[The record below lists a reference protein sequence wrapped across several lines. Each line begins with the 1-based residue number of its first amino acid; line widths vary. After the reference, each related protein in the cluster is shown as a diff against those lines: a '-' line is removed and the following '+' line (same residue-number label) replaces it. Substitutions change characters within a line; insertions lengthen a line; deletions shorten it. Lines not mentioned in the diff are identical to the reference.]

1 MTREEAIRM
10 GDMAAH
16 LLDNELVQ
24 AIFKRME
31 TDYIEAW
38 LDTKRNDHDDREQL
52 YLATKTLEI
61 FKNHLKVIADN
72 GKFDRVQLERA
83 RERAG
88 IFDTRNSE

>member
-24 AIFKRME
+24 LIFKRME
-31 TDYIEAW
+31 TDYIDAW
-38 LDTKRNDHDDREQL
+38 LDTTRADHDGREQL
-52 YLATKTLEI
+52 YYAIKTLEI
-61 FKNHLKVIADN
+61 FRSHLKVIADN

-83 RERAG
+83 RDKAG
-88 IFDTRNSE
+88 FFDLRNSE